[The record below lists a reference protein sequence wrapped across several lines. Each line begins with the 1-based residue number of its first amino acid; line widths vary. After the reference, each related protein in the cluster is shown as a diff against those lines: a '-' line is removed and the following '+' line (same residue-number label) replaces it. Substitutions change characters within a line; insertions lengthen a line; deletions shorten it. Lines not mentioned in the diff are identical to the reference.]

1 MGHCSKWDG
10 PLALIGVV
18 DGTRQVQVGWALA
31 LIGVVDGTR
40 QVQVGWTLA
49 LIGVVDVTRQL
60 QVRWAPSTDWS
71 GRWDTTGPSGIGP

>member
-40 QVQVGWTLA
+40 QVRVG
-49 LIGVVDVTRQL
+49 
-60 QVRWAPSTDWS
+60 WAPSTNWS
-71 GRWDTTGPSGIGP
+71 GRWDTTGSSGMGP